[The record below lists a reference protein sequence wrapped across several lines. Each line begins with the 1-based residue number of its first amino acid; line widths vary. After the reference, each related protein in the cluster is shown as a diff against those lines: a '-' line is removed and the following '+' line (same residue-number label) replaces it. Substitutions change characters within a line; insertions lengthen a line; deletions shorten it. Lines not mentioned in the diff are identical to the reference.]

1 MQKLF
6 IVLLL
11 FCILRLD
18 AEVDGRRATFCKQ
31 PGCQEACKKEN
42 KNGRCVDKFDN
53 NFSYNICRCY

>member
-18 AEVDGRRATFCKQ
+18 AEVDGRTMSHCNQ
-31 PGCQEACKKEN
+31 SECQEKCKKKN
-42 KNGRCVDKFDN
+42 KNGRCITEFEMNYV
-53 NFSYNICRCY
+53 YNRCRCN